1 MSKASTQHPAEAP
14 SLLLDHYVGRISY
27 GFVILSLSWVVVLLT
42 DGVVIER
49 ETHPVRGDV
58 EGLSRFLGLD

>member
-1 MSKASTQHPAEAP
+1 M
-14 SLLLDHYVGRISY
+14 LLDHYVGRISY